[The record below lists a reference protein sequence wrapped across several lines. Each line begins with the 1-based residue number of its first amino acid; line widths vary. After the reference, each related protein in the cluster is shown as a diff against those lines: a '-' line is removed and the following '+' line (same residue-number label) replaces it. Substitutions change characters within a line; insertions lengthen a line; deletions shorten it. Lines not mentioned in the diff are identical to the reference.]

1 MGEGYKIVKH
11 TEKNGTIKTIAIMY
25 YAGKIFRG
33 VSKCRPDD
41 TYSEYFGELLAMLRC
56 SEKIAKF
63 KEKRIFK
70 LYYDAVV
77 ATEQAE
83 KREAKLLRKY
93 NKMVAALNE
102 ETLDREALENFL
114 NNKENDLSDQ

>member
-1 MGEGYKIVKH
+1 
-11 TEKNGTIKTIAIMY
+11 MY

-33 VSKCRPDD
+33 VSKCRPHG
-41 TYSEYFGELLAMLRC
+41 TYSEYYGELLAMLRC

-102 ETLDREALENFL
+102 EILDREALENFL
-114 NNKENDLSDQ
+114 NNKENDLSDK